1 MGVETELNIWKDA
14 WNGHL
19 HHEYEDDGEGVP
31 YHYHSPD
38 FAWGVGFEIVLSL
51 FGEVG
56 QVKPDDVAQVLRYFE
71 LRLECLRSI
80 RDKIDLCEF
89 DPPSVRQGMVLE
101 MAGAEVV
108 MCAMIAM
115 LTEILEGTL
124 HPE

>member
-19 HHEYEDDGEGVP
+19 HHEYADDNGVP

-51 FGEVG
+51 FGEAGKVEME
-56 QVKPDDVAQVLRYFE
+56 DVASVLNYFNVRLVN
-71 LRLECLRSI
+71 LRKTKER
-80 RDKIDLCEF
+80 IDLLEIE
-89 DPPSVRQGMVLE
+89 PPFRQGLVLE
-101 MAGAEVV
+101 MAGVEAVI
-108 MCAMIAM
+108 CAMIAM

-124 HPE
+124 QPE